1 MGEPSLRGSFNILVM
16 NKLIYIVF
24 FLLFTVAASAQDVW
38 PDVKVEN
45 AKGEVVSTQNILG
58 GKPAIVSF
66 WGVTCKPC
74 MTELNTLNELMEEWQ
89 EEVDFNII
97 AVSIDDSRFT
107 ARARSMAKGFDWNF
121 ICLFDKNQDLKRAMN
136 VMLTPQTFVVDGN
149 GKVVYA
155 HTGYTPGSEYELLEQ
170 LKAIGK

>member
-1 MGEPSLRGSFNILVM
+1 MKVNRLTI
-16 NKLIYIVF
+16 I
-24 FLLFTVAASAQDVW
+24 LLFLFTALSVSAQEVW

-45 AKGEVVSTQNILG
+45 EKGETVGTAEILG

-66 WGVTCKPC
+66 WGITCKPC
-74 MTELNTLNELMEEWQ
+74 LTELNTLNELLPAWRED
-89 EEVDFNII
+89 VDFNVI
-97 AVSIDDSRFT
+97 AISIDDSRFT
-107 ARARSMAKGFDWNF
+107 ARARSMAKGFDWDF

-136 VMLTPQTFVVDGN
+136 VILTPQTFVVDGT

-170 LKAIGK
+170 LKAISEK

>member
-24 FLLFTVAASAQDVW
+24 FLLFTVAASAQDAW

-45 AKGEVVSTQNILG
+45 EKGEVVSTQNILG

>member
-1 MGEPSLRGSFNILVM
+1 M
-16 NKLIYIVF
+16 NRIICFTFL
-24 FLLFTVAASAQDVW
+24 LLFTLAASAQDAW
-38 PDVKVEN
+38 PNVKVEN
-45 AKGEVVSTQNILG
+45 NKGEVIETRSLLD

-74 MTELNTLNELMEEWQ
+74 LTELNALNELLDEWR
-89 EEVDFNII
+89 EEVDFNVI

-107 ARARSMAKGFDWNF
+107 ARARSMAKGFNWDF
-121 ICLFDKNQDLKRAMN
+121 TCLFDKNQDLKRAMN
-136 VMLTPQTFVVDGN
+136 VMLTPQTFVIDGK

-170 LKAIGK
+170 LKAITK

>member
-1 MGEPSLRGSFNILVM
+1 MEEFSHRGSLNILVM

-24 FLLFTVAASAQDVW
+24 FLLFTVAASAQDAW

-45 AKGEVVSTQNILG
+45 AKGEVISTQNILG
-58 GKPAIVSF
+58 GKPAIISF

-74 MTELNTLNELMEEWQ
+74 LTELNTLNELMEEWQ
-89 EEVDFNII
+89 KEVDFNII

-170 LKAIGK
+170 LKAIAK